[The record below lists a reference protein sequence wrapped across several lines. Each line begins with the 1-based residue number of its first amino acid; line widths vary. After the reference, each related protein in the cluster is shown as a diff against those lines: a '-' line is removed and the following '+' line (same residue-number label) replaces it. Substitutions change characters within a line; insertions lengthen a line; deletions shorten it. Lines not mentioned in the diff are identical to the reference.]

1 MARMDAGGEQI
12 GINGAAALL
21 DVTPEKVRRFVQ
33 DGRLRAERGE
43 DGEIGLAL
51 GEVLNLARGL
61 EAEAAEE
68 EIFDGEVIGDDPPP
82 TNSRLPAVPFERYER
97 LLQQGQDYKTRLE
110 ERSRQIEEV
119 RQERDAARMEIDR
132 LWSEIE
138 RLNLVEFQRELQEKT
153 ISTLEEEKQRLEQD
167 RSRLVEQHTKLT
179 EEKSALSEDR
189 VRLEAELN
197 ALKNRGFWSRLFGG

>member
-1 MARMDAGGEQI
+1 MDRGEEII
-12 GINGAAALL
+12 GLNGAAAVL
-21 DVTPEKVRRFVQ
+21 DVEPEAVRRFAEE
-33 DGRLRAERGE
+33 GRLRPESGE
-43 DGEIGLAL
+43 DGVYVFRLQDVLGLAREL
-51 GEVLNLARGL
+51 V
-61 EAEAAEE
+61 AESAE
-68 EIFDGEVIGDDPPP
+68 EIFEGEVMGDEP
-82 TNSRLPAVPFERYER
+82 TGNSRLPAVPFERYER

-110 ERSRQIEEV
+110 ERTRQIEEI

-153 ISTLEEEKQRLEQD
+153 ISTLEEDKTKLEAE
-167 RSRLVEQHTKLT
+167 RERFLKERITLT

-197 ALKNRGFWSRLFGG
+197 ALKNRGFWARLFGG